1 MRMVT
6 GLKAPGRD
14 LQQTGPFGNRAEA
27 NLINKIPADSV
38 RARRTLPINTD
49 STTVIGPLPAA
60 RTAPWDGVP
69 GIFFPS
75 DLNHIAVSHRKQT
88 SPNCKA
94 GSQLRSSGFKSGQT
108 SS

>member
-69 GIFFPS
+69 GIFLAPKP
-75 DLNHIAVSHRKQT
+75 HQTAVDGGK
-88 SPNCKA
+88 
-94 GSQLRSSGFKSGQT
+94 
-108 SS
+108 